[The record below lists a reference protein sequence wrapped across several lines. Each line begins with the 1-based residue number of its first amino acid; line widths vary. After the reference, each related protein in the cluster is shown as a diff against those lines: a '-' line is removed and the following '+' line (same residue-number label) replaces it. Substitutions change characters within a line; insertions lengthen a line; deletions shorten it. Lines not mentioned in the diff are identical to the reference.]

1 MTQPAGQP
9 GLVQY
14 ITVQYSTV
22 QYSTVQS
29 VYMYLSIVYI
39 LVSAVGAG
47 AHMGFSAGWEVP
59 LWYSAPGSAP
69 SYQPSFFRTN
79 WQLEQVATYLQY
91 LQYL

>member
-1 MTQPAGQP
+1 MS
-9 GLVQY
+9 LV
-14 ITVQYSTV
+14 T
-22 QYSTVQS
+22 
-29 VYMYLSIVYI
+29 
-39 LVSAVGAG
+39 AVAAG

-91 LQYL
+91 L